1 MTAQRRRLH
10 RQLTTRTGDG
20 HFARPAKH
28 LGGAASPNDK
38 MPSRPLLQKLPF
50 TGISGEPENCR
61 VILFADFGLRLRL
74 KMPKTI
80 HSDGKR
86 GIPGSIRLDSFESPE
101 ISTRRTEKFSGLFN
115 PEAVIWMVVQESF

>member
-1 MTAQRRRLH
+1 MTAHRRRLQ
-10 RQLTTRTGDG
+10 RQLTTKTKDAR
-20 HFARPAKH
+20 FARPAEL
-28 LGGAASPNDK
+28 LGAPASPNDK
-38 MPSRPLLQKLPF
+38 MPPRPLLQKLPF

-61 VILFADFGLRLRL
+61 VILFADFGPRLRL

-101 ISTRRTEKFSGLFN
+101 ISTRSTEKFSGFFN
-115 PEAVIWMVVQESF
+115 PKEAIWMAVQESF